1 MTTPDAT
8 QQRLIQQLK
17 QAYSALEKMEARL
30 EQADAYR
37 SEAIAVVGAAC
48 RFPGGA
54 DSPQAF
60 WELLQRGDDVIAE
73 VPATRWDNEALYD
86 PDPDAPGRVA
96 TRFGGFLERVDGFDA
111 RFFSVT
117 PREAAALDPQ
127 HRLLLEICWEALE
140 DAGLPP
146 AQLVGSKTGVF
157 TGLSTF
163 DYAAMQFARGTF
175 EQIDPYLI
183 TGSFPCMAAGR
194 IAYTLGLN
202 GPTLTVDTACSSSL
216 VAVHLACR
224 ALRSRECDSA
234 LACGANLMLTPEVTI
249 NFSKA
254 HMLSPDGRCKSFD
267 ASANGYVRGEG
278 AAGLVLKRLSDA
290 EAAGD
295 RIYAVLRGSAVNH
308 DGVSAGITVPNGKA
322 QQAVI
327 RAALA
332 DARTDAEAVAY
343 VETHGTGTP
352 LGDPLEAEALGAVFA
367 GERSQ
372 PLLLGAVKTNLGHTE
387 AAAGL
392 AGLLKTILS
401 VQHGAIPATLH
412 YHTPNPKIP
421 WSRLPLEIVDS
432 SRAWPEPATNR
443 IAGVSSF
450 GASGTNAHVVVAGYE
465 PAPAAPIEAQR
476 PYLVRLSAKDEAA
489 LQAAA
494 QRLEGYLEQQ
504 PHTALDDLCHTLAA
518 GRTHFEQRLAVVAA
532 NGPDLRAGLAAFQGG
547 EHHGGLLA
555 GTRESRPRAALLF
568 TGQGSQ
574 YVGMGREL
582 YQREPVFRATFDQC
596 AEILAPL
603 LPHPLHHIVFAAS
616 ESDPR
621 IHQTQ
626 FTQPA
631 LFALAVALYRTL
643 ASHGLA
649 ASALLGHS
657 VGEIAAAHLAGVFSL
672 EDGLTLIAA
681 RARLMGG
688 LPAGGAMAS
697 VFADGDT
704 VAEALAPYGE
714 RVAIAAYN
722 GPALTMISGPAADVN
737 TVCRELGTRDIRC
750 MPLTVSHA
758 FHSPLMDPMLDAFAD
773 AIAGLRFHPPQRPLI
788 AGLTGD
794 FAGDDIATVDYW
806 VKHVRQPVQ
815 FQRGMQ
821 TLAQKEPSL
830 FVEIGAK
837 PSLCG
842 MARRCLPDIA
852 ADRWVATLRPDAP
865 DETFHKAL
873 ARLYTAGFDPAAQ
886 RRPGARLLSLP
897 TYPFQRKSYWV
908 NLAQQRSSNSATAAR
923 FTMTGA
929 PLALA
934 GEHEKR
940 FERNVTA
947 GEPAFLADH
956 VIHGSVI
963 MPASAYVDTA
973 LCAAREVFDSD
984 QVALDSLQIG
994 LPLQF
999 HGAETRCMQVV
1010 ITARDTDHAGLEI
1023 YSRALQGDPA
1033 WLRHAEA
1040 TIVRRAA
1047 VGTPAT
1053 LEQARAACRKNF
1065 DPAELYRFYRTI
1077 GLELGPHFTAV
1088 KALQLGDGQALGRIE
1103 PLEDDAATSL
1113 HPAALDACFQVVGPL
1128 FLHLMHDHNYLP
1140 VAIDGVQLL
1149 GPGQGPLWCYGR
1161 LAEALPAEG
1170 LPETLRADFT
1180 LYDDGGR
1187 PVALVHGL
1195 RFRKTTRAAILR
1207 GLAAGRHNPL
1217 LRVAYEPI
1225 QLTPNP
1231 TAGAWLICADRYGLG
1246 DQLADLIRA
1255 QDQNAV
1261 VTLVRTGTR
1270 DELGDD
1276 GFTFDPFQAQRL
1288 ESFDHALRDAG
1299 PFNIVYLWALDVDDH
1314 EHSHLAGLLHLTQ
1327 SMVKQGVKGRTL
1339 LVTRGAVAVDD
1350 LAGANP
1356 NQHALW
1362 GFGATLQLEHA
1373 ELGPRL
1379 LDLDP
1384 ATTPNAADLLSAIH
1398 AQSGETRLV
1407 RRGDQWLG
1415 QRLQPLEADT
1425 ADQPA
1430 PIRADAAYLISGGF
1444 GALGLKTAAWLA
1456 EQGARE
1462 LILLGR
1468 REPSRQAQQQLDRLR
1483 DSGVRVQPLTADIA
1497 NADDV
1502 ARVFRD
1508 AAEILSPI
1516 KGVFHCAGVLDDAV
1530 LTHSEWPQFQRVLA
1544 PKIAGA
1550 WNLHQQGGDL
1560 EWFVTYSSVA
1570 AVLGSVGQAHYAAAN
1585 AYLDALAQHRRAL
1598 GLPALSLNWGPW
1610 AGAGMAATAQARVQE
1625 GWRRMGLNL
1634 LPAAQAFTTLQRL
1647 AATPLSNAIVVEIA
1661 WPQYLDKRYRGA
1673 PPALFQHLRPKTT
1686 AAKRPAQSKRAQLA
1700 AAQAEQRAELVA
1712 DHVRACIAA
1721 IMSLDSPDEL
1731 EPRQPLFDFGL
1742 DSLMAVEVRN
1752 QLEADFEIELGATLL
1767 FDYPTVE
1774 ALVRHLVDDQL
1785 PAELFAR
1792 LDAAPAAQPV
1802 RHQSFGAEL
1811 EDIPADI
1818 DDRQVVALLLAE
1830 LQAIEEENH
1839 D

>member
-60 WELLQRGDDVIAE
+60 WELLQRGGDVIAE
-73 VPATRWDNEALYD
+73 VPASRWDNEALYD

-96 TRFGGFLERVDGFDA
+96 TRFGGFLERIDEFDA
-111 RFFSVT
+111 RFFGVT

-146 AQLVGSKTGVF
+146 TQLVGSKTGVF

-278 AAGLVLKRLSDA
+278 GAGLVLKRLSDA

-332 DARTDAEAVAY
+332 DARTEADTVAY

-352 LGDPLEAEALGAVFA
+352 LGDPLEAEALGAVF
-367 GERSQ
+367 GGNRVN

-421 WSRLPLEIVDS
+421 WSRLPLEVVDAG
-432 SRAWPEPATNR
+432 RAWPEQAATR

-450 GASGTNAHVVVAGYE
+450 GASGTNAHVVVAGHD
-465 PAPAAPIEAQR
+465 PAPATPAQTQR

-494 QRLEGYLEQQ
+494 QRLDTYLDQH
-504 PHTALDDLCHTLAA
+504 PHTALDDLCHTLAT

-532 NGPDLRAGLAAFQGG
+532 NGPDLRAGVAAYLGG

-555 GTRESRPRAALLF
+555 APREPRPRAALLF

-582 YQREPVFRATFDQC
+582 YQSEPVYRTTFDQC
-596 AEILAPL
+596 ADMLAPL
-603 LPHPLHHIVFAAS
+603 MPHPLHQIVFADDAA
-616 ESDPR
+616 DTA

-626 FTQPA
+626 YTQPA
-631 LFALAVALYRTL
+631 LFALAVSLYRTL
-643 ASHGLA
+643 AAHGLQP
-649 ASALLGHS
+649 SALFGHS

-672 EDGLTLIAA
+672 EDGLRLVAA
-681 RARLMGG
+681 RARLMGA
-688 LPAGGAMAS
+688 LPSGGAMAS
-697 VFADGDT
+697 VFAAGETVTEVLATYGD
-704 VAEALAPYGE
+704 
-714 RVAIAAYN
+714 RVAVAAYN
-722 GPALTMISGPAADVN
+722 GPALTMISGPAADVDA
-737 TVCRELGTRDIRC
+737 VCREMGTRDIRC

-758 FHSPLMDPMLDAFAD
+758 FHSALMDPMLDTFAD
-773 AIAGLRFHPPQRPLI
+773 AIAGLRFHPPQRALI
-788 AGLTGD
+788 AGLSGD
-794 FAGDDIATVDYW
+794 FAGDEIATVDYW
-806 VKHVRQPVQ
+806 VNHVRQPVQ
-815 FQRGMQ
+815 FQRGME
-821 TLAQKEPSL
+821 TLATKDPSL

-842 MARRCLPDIA
+842 MARRCLSEVG

-873 ARLYTAGFDPAAQ
+873 ARLYTAGFDPAPQ
-886 RRPGARLLSLP
+886 RRPGARLLALP

-908 NLAQQRSSNSATAAR
+908 NLARQRPSNGTTAAR

-929 PLALA
+929 ALALA
-934 GEHEKR
+934 GEREQR

-947 GEPAFLADH
+947 SDPAFLADH

-973 LCAAREVFDSD
+973 LCAARQVFDSD
-984 QVALDSLQIG
+984 QVALESLQIG

-999 HGAETRCMQVV
+999 HGAETRCTQVLV
-1010 ITARDTDHAGLEI
+1010 TPRDADHAGLEI
-1023 YSRALQGDPA
+1023 YSRALQGDPS

-1040 TIVRRAA
+1040 VIVRREA

-1053 LEQARAACRKNF
+1053 LAQARTACTQNF

-1103 PLEDDAATSL
+1103 TLEPDAGTLL

-1140 VAIDGVQLL
+1140 VAIDGVQWLA
-1149 GPGQGPLWCYGR
+1149 QSQTTLWCYGR
-1161 LAEALPAEG
+1161 LAEALPAQG

-1180 LYDDGGR
+1180 LYDDTGR

-1207 GLAAGRHNPL
+1207 GLNAGRRNPL
-1217 LRVAYEPI
+1217 LQIAYEPV
-1225 QLTPNP
+1225 QLTQSDSAP
-1231 TAGAWLICADRYGLG
+1231 AWLICADRYGLG
-1246 DQLADLIRA
+1246 DELAALIRE
-1255 QDQNAV
+1255 QNQNAA
-1261 VTLVRTGTR
+1261 VTMVRTGAR
-1270 DELGDD
+1270 DEVTDE
-1276 GFTFDPFQAQRL
+1276 GFILDPFTAQRN
-1288 ESFDHALRDAG
+1288 ESFENALPDG
-1299 PFNIVYLWALDVDDH
+1299 EPLNILYLWALDVDDH
-1314 EHSHLAGLLHLTQ
+1314 EQSHLAGLLHLTQ
-1327 SMVKQGVKGRTL
+1327 TLVKQGVKGRLL
-1339 LVTRGAVAVDD
+1339 LVTRGAVAVDGQTTAD
-1350 LAGANP
+1350 P

-1379 LDLDP
+1379 LDLDSA
-1384 ATTPNAADLLSAIH
+1384 ATPHAADLLAALQ
-1398 AQSGETRLV
+1398 AQAGESRLV

-1415 QRLQPLEADT
+1415 QRLQPLEADVSGQ
-1425 ADQPA
+1425 AA

-1444 GALGLKTAAWLA
+1444 GALGLQTAAWLA

-1497 NADDV
+1497 KPEHV
-1502 ARVFRD
+1502 ARVFHD

-1530 LTHSEWPQFQRVLA
+1530 LTQCDWPHFQRVLA

-1550 WNLHQQGGDL
+1550 WNLHQQGGEL

-1570 AVLGSVGQAHYAAAN
+1570 AVLGSVGQTHYATAN

-1598 GLPALSLNWGPW
+1598 GLPALSVNWGPW

-1634 LPAAQAFTTLQRL
+1634 LPAAQAFETLDRL
-1647 AATPLSNAIVVEIA
+1647 AHNAPASAMVVEIA
-1661 WPQYLDKRYRGA
+1661 WPQYLEKRYRGQA
-1673 PPALFQHLRPKTT
+1673 PALFQHLRPKNT
-1686 AAKRPAQSKRAQLA
+1686 AAKRPTQSKRAQLA
-1700 AAQAEQRAELVA
+1700 AADTEQRAGLVA

-1721 IMSLDSPDEL
+1721 IMSLDAAEDL

-1792 LDAAPAAQPV
+1792 QDAAPVTQTV
-1802 RHQSFGAEL
+1802 RHQAFGAEL

-1818 DDRQVVALLLAE
+1818 DDQQVVALLLAE